1 MAAPRSFDD
10 RAAPQAAR
18 QIDPVAVDAVL
29 RRLARRAEP
38 PWLHGEVARRMAA
51 RLAVIKLRPA
61 VLVDWWGRSGAS
73 AEALAAAYP
82 QARRL
87 VVEPNQALREA
98 SAAAARRPWWAAW
111 RGAAQRTEVLDGEP
125 ASGTAQLLW
134 SNMALHAAADPPALL
149 ARWQAALE
157 AGGFAMFSCFGP
169 DTVRELRAL
178 YRRLGWAPAGAEFVD
193 MHDLGDML
201 VHAGFADPVMD
212 QELLTLTWATPE
224 ALLAELRGLGG
235 NVAPGRR
242 PGLRTP
248 RWRERLLAELGAL
261 AQADGRPALSFEIVY
276 GHAFKAAPRPPG
288 VATTV
293 SLDDMRALV
302 RTPRAAR

>member
-1 MAAPRSFDD
+1 MAAPRSSDD
-10 RAAPQAAR
+10 RGAPQAVR
-18 QIDPVAVDAVL
+18 QIDPVAVDAAL

-38 PWLHGEVARRMAA
+38 PWLHGEGARRMAA
-51 RLAVIKLRPA
+51 RLAVIRLQPA
-61 VLVDWWGRSGAS
+61 VLVDWWGRTGAS
-73 AEALAAAYP
+73 AEILAVAYP
-82 QARRL
+82 KARRL
-87 VVEPNQALREA
+87 VVEPNEALRQA
-98 SAAAARRPWWAAW
+98 STTAARQPWWAAW
-111 RGAAQRTEVLDGEP
+111 RGAARRTEVLDGEP
-125 ASGTAQLLW
+125 AAGTAQLLW

-149 ARWQAALE
+149 VRWQAALE

-212 QELLTLTWATPE
+212 QETLTLTWATPE

-235 NVAPGRR
+235 NVATERR
-242 PGLRTP
+242 PGLCTP
-248 RWRERLLAELGAL
+248 RWRERLLGELCTL
-261 AQADGRPALSFEIVY
+261 ASADGRLALSFEIVY
-276 GHAFKAAPRPPG
+276 GHAFKAVPRSPG

-302 RTPRAAR
+302 RSPRAKR